1 MQKIVLT
8 GGPCA
13 GKTTALKA
21 IAEHFGDQV
30 GFVPE
35 VATMLLSGGWPM
47 PGRDIDWTP
56 EWRDAFQRAV
66 ATTQIELE
74 AACTLRAQ
82 QHGQV
87 VLVTDRG
94 LMDGAA
100 YHETTDAF
108 LESTGLGAAATLL
121 RYDAVI
127 HLESLAVAEA
137 SLYSQGNNAS
147 RFESLD
153 EAAQLEAATRRAW
166 RGHARHLIIG
176 GADLQHKIRTAIEII
191 EQHLH

>member
-13 GKTTALKA
+13 GKTTILAA
-21 IAEHFGDQV
+21 VADHFGNQV

-47 PGRDIDWTP
+47 PGRDIEWTP

-66 ATTQIELE
+66 AATQIELE
-74 AACTLRAQ
+74 TAYTLHAQ
-82 QHGQV
+82 QHGQLI
-87 VLVTDRG
+87 LVTDRG

-108 LESTGLGAAATLL
+108 LESTGLDTAALL

-127 HLESLAVAEA
+127 HLESLAVAQA

-147 RFESLD
+147 RFESL
-153 EAAQLEAATRRAW
+153 EAAAQLETATRRAW
-166 RGHARHLIIG
+166 SGHARHLIVD
-176 GADLQHKIRTAIEII
+176 GADLEHKLRATIEII

>member
-13 GKTTALKA
+13 GKTTILAA
-21 IAEHFGDQV
+21 VADHFGNQV

-35 VATMLLSGGWPM
+35 VATMLLSSGWPM

-66 ATTQIELE
+66 AATQIELE
-74 AACTLRAQ
+74 TAYTLRAQ
-82 QHGQV
+82 QHGQLI
-87 VLVTDRG
+87 LVTDRG

-100 YHETTDAF
+100 YHATTDEF
-108 LESTGLGAAATLL
+108 LESTGLDSGAALL

-127 HLESLAVAEA
+127 HLESLAVAQA
-137 SLYSQGNNAS
+137 SLYSQGNNVN
-147 RFESLD
+147 RFESLE
-153 EAAQLEAATRRAW
+153 EAVQRETATRRAW
-166 RGHARHLIIG
+166 SGHARHLIVG
-176 GADLQHKIRTAIEII
+176 GADLEHKLRTTIEII
-191 EQHLH
+191 EQALQ